1 MDEHNF
7 NLARFLITFP
17 LHGGGGRMLNRETP
31 EADHLVASRPDSAI
45 FSIRLA
51 GIDPVSRHRPTSPPF
66 HPSWSYPPMSH
77 DTPLK
82 VEEHLHGETVWVA
95 LRARGAEWSW
105 LTPQEAVR
113 IGREWLDRYG
123 NEQAVVTAN

>member
-1 MDEHNF
+1 
-7 NLARFLITFP
+7 LA
-17 LHGGGGRMLNRETP
+17 E
-31 EADHLVASRPDSAI
+31 
-45 FSIRLA
+45 
-51 GIDPVSRHRPTSPPF
+51 IDPVSRPPIIPAV
-66 HPSWSYPPMSH
+66 PSVLEVSTMAH